1 MSDHE
6 IVIDQDGGVTFRCNA
21 KPVNGV
27 SPPCW
32 LAYDS
37 EFWEEGDERKDY
49 GKCMIEPWIEDV
61 WECTSEDMEDIHIAV
76 EPIWNGQGYE
86 LEVVKPPKFVP
97 MGMVDVRWS
106 HTSENGDFQGGGTQ
120 VMAYRQEEE

>member
-6 IVIDQDGGVTFRCNA
+6 IVIDRDGWVTFQCHA
-21 KPVNGV
+21 KPIDGV

-32 LAYDS
+32 FARKS
-37 EFWEEGDERKDY
+37 EFWVEGDEQKDY
-49 GKCMIEPWIEDV
+49 GKCMMDPWWGDPL
-61 WECTSEDMEDIHIAV
+61 ECLADDTEDIHIAV
-76 EPIWNGQGYE
+76 EPIWNGKYYE
-86 LEVVKPPKFVP
+86 LKVVKPPKFVP

-120 VMAYRQEEE
+120 VMVYRQEEE